1 MAEREKPSPYEIVGT
16 LPDWAI
22 RAHIKDGVIK
32 IDPLPPR
39 WDDPTDGIINQV
51 RVDLRLGHK
60 IRRFKEVE
68 HRIIDIRFISREEM
82 DKLTEEI
89 ILSEGQPLVLG
100 SEDFVTATTL
110 ERLTLPAN
118 IVGYLHGRSTLAR
131 LGIQVHATAPQF
143 DPGWD
148 GNPTLEMGT
157 MLSRTTILLY
167 PGDKIC
173 AFHFERLAADVE
185 TPYMEK
191 RKRRFGGSDGPQVS
205 TL

>member
-1 MAEREKPSPYEIVGT
+1 MAEREKPSPYDIVGT

-32 IDPLPPR
+32 IDPLPPG
-39 WDDPTDGIINQV
+39 WDDPQGGIINQV

-68 HRIIDIRFISREEM
+68 HRVIDTRFISKEEM
-82 DKLTEEI
+82 DELTEEM
-89 ILSEGQPLVLG
+89 ILSEGQPLLLR
-100 SEDFVTATTL
+100 SEDFVTAATL
-110 ERLTLPAN
+110 ERLTLPKN

-131 LGIQVHATAPQF
+131 LGLQVHATAPQF

-157 MLSRTTILLY
+157 MLTRTTILLY
-167 PGDKIC
+167 PGDRIC

-185 TPYMEK
+185 TSYMEK
-191 RKRRFGGSDGPQVS
+191 RKRRFGGGDGPQIP